1 VKDVQRALVAAKI
14 AVDQDG
20 IYRPSTAAAVAHFQK
35 EQRINVNGVVDVVTR
50 QRLGVA
56 ADTPR

>member
-1 VKDVQRALVAAKI
+1 MKDVQRALVAAKI

>member
-1 VKDVQRALVAAKI
+1 MKDVQRALVAAKI

-35 EQRINVNGVVDVVTR
+35 EQRINVNGVVDVVTQ

-56 ADTPR
+56 AATPR